1 MIYIALD
8 CVLNGHIDFQYEKN
22 VKKKKQTYIKN
33 NKSQFNIKS
42 KIINQILIEEPINE
56 INQKTIN
63 IPSAKVGYRVAR

>member
-8 CVLNGHIDFQYEKN
+8 CVLNGHIDFEYEKN

-42 KIINQILIEEPINE
+42 KIIN
-56 INQKTIN
+56 
-63 IPSAKVGYRVAR
+63 